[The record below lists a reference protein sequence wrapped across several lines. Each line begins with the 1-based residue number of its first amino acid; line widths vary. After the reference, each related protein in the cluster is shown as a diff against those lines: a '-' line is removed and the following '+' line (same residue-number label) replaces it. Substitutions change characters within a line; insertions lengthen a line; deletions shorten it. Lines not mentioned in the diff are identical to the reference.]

1 MFETR
6 SEVEQLLAV
15 AAAGRIVAAAER
27 LSMTQPALTRAIAK
41 LERRAGGTLFE
52 RLPTGVRLTALGAA
66 ARDRARRLGR
76 EFADTDELVAE
87 TLAGRGARLRI
98 TAAPLW
104 MRAVVVPAAL
114 RFEKAFPGVGLTF
127 RSVPFAEGVGLL
139 EAGDSDLHLGGVDGG
154 GPLPAFLRREPL
166 FALTAGI
173 VARRGHP
180 LRSRRPTLDDLV
192 RSPWI
197 DCDATAPAGAGERG
211 PSLAAVLERLRERT
225 GETAGPVLRMGAVG
239 LLLLAEGPWLS
250 WLPLALLA
258 RLPALGI
265 EPLPTAFGRRRYRS
279 GIVVRRSAEDLA
291 PMRAFEAMVRDVARE
306 GPR

>member
-15 AAAGRIVAAAER
+15 AGTGRIVAAAER

-41 LERRAGGTLFE
+41 LERRAGGRLFE

-66 ARDRARRLGR
+66 ARERARRLRR
-76 EFADTDELVAE
+76 EFADAQEHVAE
-87 TLAGRGARLRI
+87 TLAGRGGRLRI

-114 RFEKAFPGVGLTF
+114 RFERAWPGVGLTF
-127 RSVPFAEGVGLL
+127 RSVPFCEGVRLL
-139 EAGDSDLHLGGVDGG
+139 EAGDSDLHCGGVDGG
-154 GPLPAFLRREPL
+154 GPLPAYLRREPL
-166 FALTAGI
+166 LVLTGGI
-173 VARRGHP
+173 VARRDHP
-180 LRSRRPTLDDLV
+180 LRSRRPSAEDLV

-197 DCDATAPAGAGERG
+197 DCYATAPAADGRG
-211 PSLAAVLERLRERT
+211 PSLAAVLERLFERT
-225 GETAGPVLRMGAVG
+225 GERAGPVLRMGAAG

-265 EPLPTAFGRRRYRS
+265 EPLPTGFGRRRYRT
-279 GIVVRRSAEDLA
+279 GLVVRRSAEDLA